1 VGSSNLDPLSCL
13 FAREANVIVY
23 NREFASALREELQKS
38 IQTDSRE
45 IQAHEHAQR
54 PLKEWVFSWLCYKLM
69 LLAVFLGGFGSRY

>member
-1 VGSSNLDPLSCL
+1 MRHSWSTWSVHGVEPVAGS
-13 FAREANVIVY
+13 
-23 NREFASALREELQKS
+23 REFASALREELQKS

-54 PLKEWVFSWLCYKLM
+54 PLKERVFSWLCYKLM